1 MKIKWL
7 GHAAFVITSDNGTRI
22 ITDPYT
28 PQGGL
33 SYGRINESA
42 HIVTTTHGHFD
53 HNNIAAVS
61 GKPEVIRGAVDREIG
76 GIKIRGIPAFH
87 DTSLGRQRGGITVF
101 SIVVDGIAVCHLG
114 DIGHPL
120 TKEQIGEIGKVD
132 VLLIPVGGYYT
143 VEPPVATQICK
154 DLSPRVIIPMHYKTP
169 KTDLPIA
176 GVEDFLR
183 GKTNIRRP
191 GVSEVEFKQEAL
203 PETAEIVV
211 LVPAL

>member
-1 MKIKWL
+1 LKIKWL

-33 SYGRINESA
+33 SYGRIDEPA

-53 HNNIAAVS
+53 HNNVSAVS
-61 GKPEVIRGAVDREIG
+61 GKPEVIRGAVSKEVRG
-76 GIKIRGIPAFH
+76 VRIKGIPAFH
-87 DTSLGRQRGGITVF
+87 DTSGGRQRGEIIIFTL
-101 SIVVDGIAVCHLG
+101 VVDGIAVCHLG

-120 TKEQIGEIGKVD
+120 TREQISEVGKVD

-143 VEPPVATQICK
+143 VEPPVATQICS
-154 DLSPRVIIPMHYKTP
+154 DLSPRVIIPMHFKTS
-169 KTDLPIA
+169 KADLPIA

-183 GKTNIRRP
+183 GKTNVRRLA
-191 GVSEVEFKQEAL
+191 VSEVEFKLDGL
-203 PETAEIVV
+203 PARTEILV
-211 LVPAL
+211 LTPAL

>member
-33 SYGRINESA
+33 SYGRINEPA

-53 HNNIAAVS
+53 HDNVSAVA
-61 GKPEVIRGAVDREIG
+61 GKPEVIRGAVSREIR
-76 GIKIRGIPAFH
+76 GIKIRGVAAFH
-87 DTSLGRQRGGITVF
+87 DTSRGRQRGEITIF
-101 SIVVDGIAVCHLG
+101 TMVVDGISVCHLG

-120 TKEQIGEIGKVD
+120 TREQIGEIGKVD

-143 VEPPVATQICK
+143 VEPPVATQICS
-154 DLSPRVIIPMHYKTP
+154 DLSPRVTIPMHYKTA
-169 KTDLPIA
+169 KADLPIA

-183 GKTNIRRP
+183 GKTNVRRLA
-191 GVSEVEFKQEAL
+191 VSEVEFKREAL